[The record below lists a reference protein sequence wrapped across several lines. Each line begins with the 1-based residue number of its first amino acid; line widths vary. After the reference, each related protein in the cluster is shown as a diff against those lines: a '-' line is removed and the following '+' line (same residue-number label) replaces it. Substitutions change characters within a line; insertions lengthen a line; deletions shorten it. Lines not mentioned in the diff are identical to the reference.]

1 MVNYEGR
8 QRPSTPDELAP
19 YYREVIR
26 RLSVAI
32 GAHQV
37 FSADREPSDVDRR
50 LWSVLTDI
58 TVPLGTTEDASV
70 AWMVENVWWDI

>member
-1 MVNYEGR
+1 MDYEGR
-8 QRPSTPDELAP
+8 KRPTTAEELAP

-37 FSADREPSDVDRR
+37 FSAEREPSDIDRG
-50 LWSVLTDI
+50 LWSILTDI
-58 TVPLGTTEDASV
+58 TVPLGTTEDATV
-70 AWMVENVWWDI
+70 AWMVEHVWWDI